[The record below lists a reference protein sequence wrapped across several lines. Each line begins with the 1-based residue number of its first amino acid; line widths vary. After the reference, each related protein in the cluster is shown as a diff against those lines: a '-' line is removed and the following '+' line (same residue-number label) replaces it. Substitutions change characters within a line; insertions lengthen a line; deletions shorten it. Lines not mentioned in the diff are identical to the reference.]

1 MLVPERSRPQIG
13 AMTQRWAYVGDLGLG
28 GALDWGGT
36 HSGNIPTSGRLR
48 DLDSTAFW
56 KIMDLAEKRE
66 FEGRQVDWGAWALK
80 VNGPQL
86 RQVLEAI
93 YGADRLKKPWPP
105 VDSYLALA
113 DELGAEQFVAL
124 VAAEL

>member
-1 MLVPERSRPQIG
+1 
-13 AMTQRWAYVGDLGLG
+13 MTQRWAYVGALGPN

-36 HSGNIPTSGRLR
+36 YSGNIPTGGRLR
-48 DLDSTAFW
+48 DLDSSAFW
-56 KIMDLAEKRE
+56 KILNLAQEHAY
-66 FEGRQVDWGAWALK
+66 EGRQVDWGAWALK

-86 RQVLEAI
+86 RQVMEAI
-93 YGADRLKKPWPP
+93 YGAERLKVPRPP
-105 VDSYLALA
+105 LDSYLALA